1 MARKKDDQK
10 ESKSEVKQE
19 KKPEQKPESKSESKP
34 DALATYVKKEDK
46 KYDKQELA
54 PVQNQPRI
62 PPELEEKL
70 KSIKEKVDKF
80 QKAALEKF
88 DKYIMG
94 IALLPPPRPNDPQF
108 GPEVDA
114 NGKPLPPPD
123 PNKIHL
129 LVLVD
134 DTEPS
139 KMPKFELR
147 DKLVSIIDTLAKETD
162 PSFATQ
168 TLLLSELWQSCY
180 DGKYDLLQ
188 LIALSAPFYDKGMLA
203 AIRISEIH
211 KQMVLRKFEKY
222 IVAYV
227 LAGSLVQGKATPQS
241 DIDVFVV
248 IDDTDVKK
256 MTRGELKDKLR
267 AIIMG
272 MGLQA
277 GDETGVHNKI
287 NIQVYILTDFWESV
301 REANPVIFTFLRDGI
316 PFYDRG
322 IFMPWKQ
329 LLKMGKI
336 RPSAE
341 AIDMYMSSGEQVLD
355 RVRVRLK
362 EIGIEDF
369 FWATLTP
376 SQAALMMYG
385 VPPPTPKETPAVM
398 REVFVK
404 KLKLMTD
411 AEVDILQN
419 IIQVRK
425 DLEHGTKKDVT
436 GKEIDAL
443 IDDADKYLKRL
454 KRLFGQI
461 EKIKEEDAI
470 LTVYDGVVTV
480 ARDILKIEGR
490 EKVTTE
496 EILHV
501 FEDELISTG
510 KLAAS
515 HLRELHALMRAKED
529 YEKGKISKTEI
540 DQVRK
545 QGAELLRTLVDYVQR
560 RRGKELERA
569 KVRAKYGDK
578 IAEVILLD
586 KHAFVI
592 RDIDAE
598 QRLIERATLMSS
610 GGIDHASMTEASLED
625 FEHAIATAK
634 IPAKVFLKN
643 QIFEDLKRLF
653 GKDVEVL
660 VSN

>member
-1 MARKKDDQK
+1 MARKKDDQTEKK
-10 ESKSEVKQE
+10 ESVKD
-19 KKPEQKPESKSESKP
+19 SKDTSKEGS
-34 DALATYVKKEDK
+34 YQKKEQNKESDYQK
-46 KYDKQELA
+46 KDEKPQDQALV
-54 PVQNQPRI
+54 PNQPRL

-70 KSIKEKVDKF
+70 KSIKDKVDKF
-80 QKAALEKF
+80 KKAALEKF
-88 DKYIMG
+88 DKYIIG
-94 IALLPPPRPNDPQF
+94 IALLPPPRPGDPALV
-108 GPEVDA
+108 PEIDET
-114 NGKPLPPPD
+114 GKPLPPPD
-123 PNKIHL
+123 PNKINL

-147 DKLVSIIDTLAKETD
+147 DKLASIIETIAKETD
-162 PSFATQ
+162 PSFAPQ
-168 TLLLSELWQSCY
+168 TILLSEVWQSCY

-188 LIALSAPFYDKGMLA
+188 LIAISAPFYDKGMLA
-203 AIRISEIH
+203 AIRIAEIH

-241 DIDVFVV
+241 DIDVFVI

-272 MGLQA
+272 MGMQA

-355 RVRVRLK
+355 RVRIRLK

-376 SQAALMMYG
+376 SQAAIMMYG

-411 AEVDILQN
+411 SEVDILQN

-425 DLEHGTKKDVT
+425 DLEHGTKKEVT
-436 GKEIDAL
+436 GKEIDSL

-461 EKIKEEDAI
+461 EKIKEEEAI
-470 LTVYDGVVTV
+470 LQVYDGVVTV
-480 ARDILKIEGR
+480 ARDILKLEGR

-510 KLAAS
+510 KLAAK
-515 HLRELHALMRAKED
+515 HLRELHDLIKAKES
-529 YEKGKISKTEI
+529 YEKGSISKTEI

-545 QGAELLRTLVDYVQR
+545 EGAGLLRTLVDYVQSK
-560 RRGKELERA
+560 RGKDLERA

-578 IAEVILLD
+578 VAEIILLD
-586 KHAFVI
+586 KQAYVI
-592 RDIDAE
+592 RDIDSE
-598 QRLIERATLMSS
+598 ERIIEKTSVTAA
-610 GGIDHASMTEASLED
+610 GGIDHAGLSKANIEE

-634 IPAKVFLKN
+634 IPPKVFLKN
-643 QIFEDLKRLF
+643 QIFEDLKKLF